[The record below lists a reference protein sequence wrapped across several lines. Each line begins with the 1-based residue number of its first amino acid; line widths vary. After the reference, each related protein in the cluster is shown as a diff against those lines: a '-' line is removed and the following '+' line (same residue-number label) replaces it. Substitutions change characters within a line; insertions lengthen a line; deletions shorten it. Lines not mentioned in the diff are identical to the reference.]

1 VVRGGGLMVGVGW
14 GGEGADGHGQGV
26 GVPFIA
32 ALADRIN
39 AKPID
44 TQNMLTGACRL
55 WLGFCTCA
63 LGGGGGCVTEGGGM
77 CRLSLLANNTRS
89 KFV

>member
-1 VVRGGGLMVGVGW
+1 MVRGGGLMVGVGW

-63 LGGGGGCVTEGGGM
+63 LGGGGAV
-77 CRLSLLANNTRS
+77 
-89 KFV
+89 